1 MALTEGPLVFLTD
14 GSARSLS
21 VLPSVAAL
29 AREFQF
35 DLRAVYL
42 YQTLRANRPL
52 NRYLREDMQAKVRK
66 ALAED
71 DVLSDIIIAPVQ
83 QQRAAI
89 RVAAN
94 GIDPEHAQQTDT
106 AEANHTLEANNSES
120 LTGIL
125 AMASDKR
132 RGLFHSVA
140 VGSCELFLRNGP
152 LPILSV
158 PTGITPKPIRKI
170 LFPID
175 LSSRSAVC
183 LSQVL
188 DLCRKHDA
196 ELHLLHVY
204 GYDPPP
210 RSSEEQAQRLA
221 AQSPRELLQI
231 DKTHIEQLHR
241 QAIDSGVSTVV
252 QTSDGS
258 AHTQIVGYVGAA
270 EVDLIVMASHGPR
283 SSADIF
289 LGSTTVRV
297 LQQATVPVLALRTAA
312 LNNATVRTTIQ

>member
-29 AREFQF
+29 AREFRF

-42 YQTLRANRPL
+42 YQTLRPKRPL
-52 NRYLREDMQAKVRK
+52 NRYLREDMETRVRK
-66 ALAED
+66 ALPED
-71 DVLSDIIIAPVQ
+71 ETLSDIIIAPVQ

-89 RVAAN
+89 RAAAN
-94 GIDPEHAQQTDT
+94 GIDTEHADQIDQ
-106 AEANHTLEANNSES
+106 AEADHSSHNHSAA

-140 VGSCELFLRNGP
+140 MGNCELFLRNGP
-152 LPILSV
+152 LPILSA
-158 PTGITPKPIRKI
+158 PPGMTAKPIRKI

-175 LSSRSAVC
+175 LSPRSDVW
-183 LSQVL
+183 LGQTL

-196 ELHLLHVY
+196 ELHLLHIY

-221 AQSPRELLQI
+221 TQSPRELLQI
-231 DKTHIEQLHR
+231 DKTHIEQLYR
-241 QAIDSGVSTVV
+241 QAADSGVSTVV
-252 QTSDGS
+252 QTSNGN

-270 EVDLIVMASHGPR
+270 DVDLIVMASHGPR

-297 LQQATVPVLALRTAA
+297 IQNASVPVLALRSAAINNTAA
-312 LNNATVRTTIQ
+312 RTTTR